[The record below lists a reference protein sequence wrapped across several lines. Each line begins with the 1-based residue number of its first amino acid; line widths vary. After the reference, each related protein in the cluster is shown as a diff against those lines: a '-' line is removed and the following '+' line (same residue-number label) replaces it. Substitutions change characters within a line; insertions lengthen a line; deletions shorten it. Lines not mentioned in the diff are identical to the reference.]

1 MVGQPNRRGWGRI
14 RKLPSK
20 RWQANYVGPDL
31 ARHNAPHTFTAKMD
45 AERWLSDERRSIER
59 DEWTPPAARRAVA
72 KAKGV
77 TLVEYAST
85 WLAQRRLKH
94 RTKAHYEA
102 LIRNHITPRLGV
114 VALRNLTPA
123 AVRSWYAALN
133 PAHRT
138 ANSHAYSLLHGICAT
153 AVGDGLLTDN
163 PCQIKRAMNTPR
175 QRQPVILTVAEM
187 AALAEAIEP
196 QRLRA
201 LVLISAWCGLRWGE
215 VIELRRKDVS
225 VDASV
230 LSVGRGA
237 THRGGCRIDTPKS
250 GKPRTVV
257 VPPHIRADLK
267 DHLDAFTDL
276 DAEDLLFAP
285 ARGGCHL
292 NDKVFRDYLA
302 PALKSIGR
310 EEVRVHD
317 LRHFCGTQTARVASL
332 AESMERLGHSTVS
345 ASLLYQSAASGRA
358 VEVAEALSKL
368 AEETDGL

>member
-59 DEWTPPAARRAVA
+59 DEWTPPAARGAVA

-77 TLVEYAST
+77 SLGEYAST

-102 LIRNHITPRLGV
+102 LIRNHITPRLGA

-133 PAHRT
+133 PDHRI

-187 AALAEAIEP
+187 AALADAIEP

-201 LVLISAWCGLRWGE
+201 LVIISAWCGLRWGE

-230 LSVGRGA
+230 LSVGPWGHPPGRLPHRHPQVGQAPNGGGAPTHSGGIHAPPGCVHRPRRRGPVVRA
-237 THRGGCRIDTPKS
+237 GPRGMSPQRPS
-250 GKPRTVV
+250 VPRLPGTG
-257 VPPHIRADLK
+257 
-267 DHLDAFTDL
+267 
-276 DAEDLLFAP
+276 AEKHW
-285 ARGGCHL
+285 ARRGQG
-292 NDKVFRDYLA
+292 A
-302 PALKSIGR
+302 
-310 EEVRVHD
+310 
-317 LRHFCGTQTARVASL
+317 
-332 AESMERLGHSTVS
+332 
-345 ASLLYQSAASGRA
+345 
-358 VEVAEALSKL
+358 
-368 AEETDGL
+368 